1 MLKYEEYILESQI
14 VELLLESQVVFNK
27 DFWMLITEIA
37 KKGDRVAEE
46 LLKLN
51 NTDINVPQNQIS
63 LGDKNDSINF
73 TSDKKKSDKVAIR
86 DEGMI
91 YSGNTKI
98 ATALNFKNPRGNNR
112 LPRGTVGTIV
122 NQIIHPD
129 HVGREGE
136 QAVILHFV
144 SAEGNGE
151 LECAIDPRGIMPV
164 PIKASTMNIGRF
176 VVKIMAAAGVTFTP
190 KEIEEFVNQYKSQ
203 YDNKSGDIFKDF
215 YLVDGDDIKRY
226 YNELSYAGTPKG
238 GLWNSCMRYEK
249 CQEFL
254 DIYAKNPNKIKLL
267 ILTKKE
273 KIRGRALVWK
283 LDTPDKIFMDRIY
296 TIDDS
301 DKYLFIDYA
310 KKNEWI
316 YKSSQSKDIRAINGP
331 DKTLSVKIDD
341 FKFKFYPYMDT
352 MCYMN
357 TDGVMSNDNTMPSY
371 YKMRGVRG
379 EDYYCPECA
388 SRGYR
393 SCEHCGGDSDG
404 CRRCNNTGRVKCQY
418 CANVTR

>member
-73 TSDKKKSDKVAIR
+73 ISDKKKSDKVAIR

-91 YSGNTKI
+91 YIGYPKI
-98 ATALNFKNPRGNNR
+98 STALNFKHPNGDIR

-129 HVGREGE
+129 YVGREGA
-136 QAVILHFV
+136 QPVILHFV
-144 SAEGNGE
+144 AAEGNV
-151 LECAIDPRGIMPV
+151 ECAIDPRGIMPV
-164 PIKASTMNIGRF
+164 PIKANTMNIGRF

-203 YDNKSGDIFKDF
+203 YDNKSGDIFRDF

-226 YNELSYAGTPKG
+226 YNESSYAGSPKG
-238 GLWNSCMRYEK
+238 GLWNSCMRYER

-310 KKNEWI
+310 KKNGWI

-357 TDGVMSNDNTMPSY
+357 NDGVMSNDSTMPSY

-379 EDYYCPECA
+379 EDYYCPECG
-388 SRGYR
+388 SRG
-393 SCEHCGGDSDG
+393 
-404 CRRCNNTGRVKCQY
+404 CQY
-418 CANVTR
+418 CANITR